1 MHIEHPHKKAEAN
14 TERKFLNNVYPWKG
28 GCSVMVF
35 ACWLY
40 PLSLSLSF
48 LCHCIFF
55 VIVFSLSLSLSLASS
70 FCWSV
75 IVFACWLHPLIISKK
90 RGGII
95 LWKPILDQKWI
106 LSALIGLARCTAHEL
121 SAKPIDNCP
130 DRLLHSTEPIDNC
143 PRGTLHS
150 AKPTIHNCI
159 QLLHPPCIQPGA
171 GFSQITS
178 LKGHLNPAPIVARH
192 SCWWVC

>member
-1 MHIEHPHKKAEAN
+1 MLTVP
-14 TERKFLNNVYPWKG
+14 T
-28 GCSVMVF
+28 VF
-35 ACWLY
+35 V
-40 PLSLSLSF
+40 F
-48 LCHCIFF
+48 
-55 VIVFSLSLSLSLASS
+55 VFSLSLSLSLASS

-143 PRGTLHS
+143 PRGTLQN
-150 AKPTIHNCI
+150 AKPPTYHS
-159 QLLHPPCIQPGA
+159 QLHPTPPPASHPARRWFQPNHKSKETFESSKTFLLVGLLR
-171 GFSQITS
+171 GS
-178 LKGHLNPAPIVARH
+178 LCSVR
-192 SCWWVC
+192 WWWWWWWGVNSANCS

>member
-1 MHIEHPHKKAEAN
+1 MLTVP
-14 TERKFLNNVYPWKG
+14 T
-28 GCSVMVF
+28 VF
-35 ACWLY
+35 
-40 PLSLSLSF
+40 
-48 LCHCIFF
+48 
-55 VIVFSLSLSLSLASS
+55 VFSLSLSLSLASS

-143 PRGTLHS
+143 PRGTVHS
-150 AKPTIHNCI
+150 AKPPAYHS
-159 QLLHPPCIQPGA
+159 QLHPTPPPALHPTRRWFQPNHKSKGTFESSPYCCETFLLV
-171 GFSQITS
+171 GLLRGS
-178 LKGHLNPAPIVARH
+178 LCSVR
-192 SCWWVC
+192 WWWWGWGVNSANCS